1 MKTKT
6 IATLAILAAL
16 SWTAPAN
23 DIIYQ
28 TGFEPPTFTADQPVR
43 DVDGWVS
50 LPFAEPITVSAE
62 NPRDGTQ
69 CLKFKGGFFGVNRRC
84 WRPVLAETAV
94 NPPLR
99 LEVRADV
106 RLDGPQTGTG
116 GTPEEDIL
124 SANLIAR
131 GLLPNGNILT
141 LGGFFVSSAGRIWA
155 YTPGEFGSVY
165 HYSVPVTFGA
175 YHSLL
180 LRVDFL
186 ALTVTYVVDGV
197 ELGSTPFFWAAVMSE
212 QVYAGELQLAGPNQP
227 INTPEITYDPANY
240 TAYFD
245 NFSVE
250 ALPTTPADADV
261 RFAATDYAGGESG
274 GPAAVKVQR
283 RGHLDSAVSVLL
295 NTANGSALAG
305 RDYSSVAMPLTFA
318 PGEREKTVEVPVLND
333 HLNEADETVNLS
345 LNPLTPGIQLS
356 RPNAP
361 LWILDDERAG
371 SATPGFHFDYGVL
384 GITQL
389 WEIPAIVPVPG
400 GKFLVH
406 LAGGDDDSNYI
417 ARLARFNADGSW
429 DATFE
434 PYEVYP
440 IGGPP
445 QVIPL
450 NAGPRV
456 LVNHGDRLVRLD
468 ASGREDADFQVT
480 IEGGWWVIVDVE
492 VQPDQKIVI
501 AGSFDSVNGVPRKN
515 IARLRVNGQVDASFD
530 AGESTDE
537 LIWDVTRQPDGK
549 FVIAG
554 WFFSVAG
561 QPRAMLARLNRNGS
575 LDAGFDLGA
584 GFGDSFYGWPEVVT
598 VAVQPDGKILVGG
611 YFDSYQGATHHSL
624 VRLKPNGSVDGS
636 FNLGEGFLHSGFVSF
651 PDLTFYPNYPGR
663 VSGLALQPDGKILV
677 VGNWVYVN
685 GAFAPGIVRLKTNG
699 ALDPAFRLGGTDSF
713 AIPQPRYVSPV
724 VGGPALALLRNGD
737 ILTSFYRY
745 VSVTK
750 TEPVNYSGVVRLNGD
765 ACPPG
770 QARRHDD

>member
-28 TGFEPPTFTADQPVR
+28 TGFEPPTFTADQPVQYQ
-43 DVDGWVS
+43 DGWLSYWFGSVQPIIVS
-50 LPFAEPITVSAE
+50 TE
-62 NPRDGTQ
+62 NPRDGVQ
-69 CLKFKGGFFGVNRRC
+69 CLKFSSVNTIC
-84 WRPVLAETAV
+84 FRPILTETAAD
-94 NPPLR
+94 PPLR

-124 SANLIAR
+124 SANLIVR
-131 GLLPNGNILT
+131 GLLPNGNVLA

-212 QVYAGELQLAGPNQP
+212 QIYAGELQLAGPNQP

-274 GPAAVKVQR
+274 GPATVKVQR

-305 RDYSSVAMPLTFA
+305 RDYSAVAMPLTFA
-318 PGEREKTVEVPVLND
+318 PREREKTVEVPILND
-333 HLNEADETVNLS
+333 RLNETDETVNLS
-345 LNPLTPGIQLS
+345 LSPLTPGIQLS

-371 SATPGFHFDYGVL
+371 SATPGFHFDYGAL

-406 LAGGDDDSNYI
+406 LAGGDDASNYI
-417 ARLARFNADGSW
+417 ARLARFHADGSW

-480 IEGGWWVIVDVE
+480 IEGGWWVIVDVD

-575 LDAGFDLGA
+575 LDAGFDPGA

-713 AIPQPRYVSPV
+713 AIPQPRYVSPL

-765 ACPPG
+765 PR
-770 QARRHDD
+770 QAIRPTCDPE